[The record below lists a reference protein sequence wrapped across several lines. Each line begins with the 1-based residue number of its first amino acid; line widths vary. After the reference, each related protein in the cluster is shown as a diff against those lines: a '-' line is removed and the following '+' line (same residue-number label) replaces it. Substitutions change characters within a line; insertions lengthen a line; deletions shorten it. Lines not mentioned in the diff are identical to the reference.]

1 MRFEKERALRC
12 FKQAETS
19 PFAKRNPWNSFRL
32 QNKRANASERGCAAV
47 FMYVYA
53 PTYKEVKQKRSQ
65 AIIHIESNP
74 PTSRQVSQSTMP
86 PCFIRK
92 LADDWL
98 NSIQAQIKKSSY
110 VKYNNIIHSHI
121 LPEFDNAPLN
131 ELTSSRIQKFCEDLL
146 DHGGISG
153 EGLSPKTVADILSLM
168 RSLLRYAQIQ
178 GYQPPSTGKEIIIR
192 QTAPDTVIISRSA
205 QEILCRYLY
214 ANISE
219 RNIGI
224 LLCLFT
230 GMRVGEICALKWED
244 ISFQE
249 KSIYVHKT
257 MQRLQIPRS
266 TSQKTH
272 IIVTSPK
279 SKCSIRTIPIPDNL
293 VQLIQREFPNRQGYV
308 LASPD
313 EEYIEPRTMQNYF
326 CYVQRQCGL
335 TPVNFH
341 ALRHTFATRCIE
353 LGFDVKSLS
362 EILGH
367 ASVNITMNRYVH
379 PSMELKQQNMQK
391 LAALLAVM

>member
-1 MRFEKERALRC
+1 MPRKGENIYKRKDGRWEGRYVKSRSQTGRAIY
-12 FKQAETS
+12 
-19 PFAKRNPWNSFRL
+19 
-32 QNKRANASERGCAAV
+32 G
-47 FMYVYA
+47 YVYA
-53 PTYKEVKQKRSQ
+53 PTYKEAKQKRSQ
-65 AIIHIESNP
+65 AIINIKSYLPGNN
-74 PTSRQVSQSTMP
+74 QNSQDTMQS
-86 PCFIRK
+86 CFIRE
-92 LADDWL
+92 LANDWL
-98 NSIQAQIKKSSY
+98 NSVQTQIKKSSY
-110 VKYNNIIHSHI
+110 VKYNNILHAHI
-121 LPEFDNAPLN
+121 LPEFDNIPLN
-131 ELTSSRIQKFCEDLL
+131 ELTSSRIQKFCDKLL
-146 DHGGISG
+146 HYGGTSG

-178 GYQPPSTGKEIIIR
+178 GYQPPSTGKEIMIR
-192 QTAPDTVIISRSA
+192 QSAPDTVIISRPA

-214 ANISE
+214 TNISE
-219 RNIGI
+219 RNMGI

-244 ISFQE
+244 ISFQD

-257 MQRLQIPRS
+257 MQRLQIPES
-266 TSQKTH
+266 TSPKTH
-272 IIVTSPK
+272 ITVTSPK
-279 SKCSIRTIPIPDNL
+279 SKCSIRIIPIPDSL
-293 VQLIQREFPNRQGYV
+293 SQLMQREFPNRQGYV

-326 CYVQRQCGL
+326 CHVQKQCGL
-335 TPVNFH
+335 VPVNFH

-391 LAALLAVM
+391 LSAFLTVM

>member
-1 MRFEKERALRC
+1 
-12 FKQAETS
+12 
-19 PFAKRNPWNSFRL
+19 
-32 QNKRANASERGCAAV
+32 
-47 FMYVYA
+47 
-53 PTYKEVKQKRSQ
+53 
-65 AIIHIESNP
+65 
-74 PTSRQVSQSTMP
+74 MP
-86 PCFIRK
+86 SCYIRK
-92 LADDWL
+92 LAEDWL

-121 LPEFDNAPLN
+121 LPEFDNIPLS

-146 DHGGISG
+146 VHGGVSG
-153 EGLSPKTVADILSLM
+153 DGLSPKTVVDILSLI

-192 QTAPDTVIISRSA
+192 QVAPNTVIISRSA

-257 MQRLQIPRS
+257 MQRLQIPGS

-272 IIVTSPK
+272 ITVTSPK

-326 CYVQRQCGL
+326 CYVQKQCGL

-391 LAALLAVM
+391 LSALLAVM

>member
-1 MRFEKERALRC
+1 MPRKGENIY
-12 FKQAETS
+12 
-19 PFAKRNPWNSFRL
+19 KRKDGRWEGRYIKARS
-32 QNKRANASERGCAAV
+32 QTGKAIYG
-47 FMYVYA
+47 YVYA

-65 AIIHIESNP
+65 AIIHIESDLPVNRQ
-74 PTSRQVSQSTMP
+74 TSQNTVPS
-86 PCFIRK
+86 CYIRK
-92 LADDWL
+92 LAEDWL

-121 LPEFDNAPLN
+121 LPEFDNIPLS

-146 DHGGISG
+146 VHGGVSG
-153 EGLSPKTVADILSLM
+153 DGLSPKTVVDILSLI

-192 QTAPDTVIISRSA
+192 QVAPNTVIISRPA

-257 MQRLQIPRS
+257 MQRLQIPGS

-272 IIVTSPK
+272 ITVTSPK

-326 CYVQRQCGL
+326 CYVQKQCGL

-391 LAALLAVM
+391 LSALLAVM

>member
-1 MRFEKERALRC
+1 MPRKGENIYKRKDGRWEGRYIKARSQTGRAIY
-12 FKQAETS
+12 
-19 PFAKRNPWNSFRL
+19 
-32 QNKRANASERGCAAV
+32 G
-47 FMYVYA
+47 YVYA
-53 PTYKEVKQKRSQ
+53 PTYKEAKQKRSQ
-65 AIIHIESNP
+65 AMINMESYLPVNN
-74 PTSRQVSQSTMP
+74 QNSQDTMP
-86 PCFIRK
+86 SCFIRE
-92 LADDWL
+92 LANDWL
-98 NSIQAQIKKSSY
+98 NSVQTQIKKSSY
-110 VKYNNIIHSHI
+110 VKYINILHAHI
-121 LPEFDNAPLN
+121 LPEFDNIPLN
-131 ELTSSRIQKFCEDLL
+131 ELTSSRIQKFCDKLL
-146 DHGGISG
+146 HYGGTSG

-178 GYQPPSTGKEIIIR
+178 GYQPPSTGKEIMIR
-192 QTAPDTVIISRSA
+192 QATPDTVIISRPA

-214 ANISE
+214 TNMSE
-219 RNIGI
+219 RNMGI

-244 ISFQE
+244 ISFQD

-257 MQRLQIPRS
+257 MQRLQIPGA

-272 IIVTSPK
+272 ITVTSPK
-279 SKCSIRTIPIPDNL
+279 SKCSIRIIPIPDSL
-293 VQLIQREFPNRQGYV
+293 SQLMQREFPNRQGYV

-326 CYVQRQCGL
+326 CHVQKQCGL
-335 TPVNFH
+335 APVNFH

-391 LAALLAVM
+391 LSAFLTVM